1 MIEKPTFT
9 FLKNLS
15 KNNDRAWFNEHKKK
29 YEAAR
34 ENVENLVNQLIAKIL
49 KFDDRFSK
57 DLTAKDCI
65 FRIYRDVRFSKDKSP
80 YKLNFGANISPGG
93 KKSGVPGYYLHVK
106 PGECFVGG
114 GMYKP
119 DGKQLAAVRQEI
131 DYNAKDFK
139 KILNSASFKK
149 HFGELKGDKLKT
161 APKGYP
167 KDHPD
172 LNLLQYKGYFTYGL
186 ISDADMQTKDCLKL
200 ATQKLKAMHPLNKF
214 INKAIN

>member
-1 MIEKPTFT
+1 MIEKSTFS
-9 FLKNLS
+9 FLKKLA
-15 KNNDRAWFNEHKKK
+15 KNNNRTWFNDNKNK
-29 YEAAR
+29 YEAAK
-34 ENVENLVNQLIAKIL
+34 ENVEHLVNQLIAKIIT
-49 KFDDRFSK
+49 FDDRFSN

-80 YKLNFGANISPGG
+80 YKLNFGGNMSPGG
-93 KKSGVPGYYLHVK
+93 RKSGVPGYYFHVK

-131 DYNAKDFK
+131 DYNPKDFK
-139 KILNSASFKK
+139 KIINSASFKK
-149 HFGELKGDKLKT
+149 HFGELKGEKLKT

-172 LNLLQYKGYFTYGL
+172 LALLQFKGYFTYGI

-200 ATQKLKAMHPLNKF
+200 STQKLKAMYPLNTF
-214 INKAIN
+214 IQNAIN

>member
-1 MIEKPTFT
+1 MIEKSTFT
-9 FLKNLS
+9 FLKSLA
-15 KNNDRAWFNEHKKK
+15 KNNNREWFKDNKKK
-29 YEAAR
+29 YDAAK
-34 ENVENLVNQLIAKIL
+34 ENVEALIDQMINKIQT
-49 KFDDRFSK
+49 FDDRFSK
-57 DLTAKDCI
+57 DLSAKDCI
-65 FRIYRDVRFSKDKSP
+65 FRIYRDIRFSKDKTP

-93 KKSGVPGYYLHVK
+93 KKSGIPGYYFHVK

-131 DYNAKDFK
+131 DYNTKAFK

-149 HFGELKGDKLKT
+149 HFGDLKGDKLKT

-167 KDHPD
+167 KDHPE
-172 LNLLQYKGYFTYGL
+172 LSLLQYKGYFTYGL

-200 ATQKLKAMHPLNKF
+200 ASQKLKAMYALNMF
-214 INKAIN
+214 ISQAIN

>member
-1 MIEKPTFT
+1 MIDKSTFT
-9 FLKNLS
+9 FLKNLA
-15 KNNDRAWFNEHKKK
+15 KNNNREWFKDNKKK
-29 YEAAR
+29 YDAAK
-34 ENVENLVNQLIAKIL
+34 ENVEALIDQMINKIQN
-49 KFDDRFSK
+49 FDDRFSK
-57 DLTAKDCI
+57 DINAKDCI
-65 FRIYRDVRFSKDKSP
+65 FRIYRDIRFSKDKTP

-93 KKSGVPGYYLHVK
+93 KKSGVPGYYFHVK

-131 DYNAKDFK
+131 DYNTKAFK

-149 HFGELKGDKLKT
+149 HFGDLKGDKLKT

-167 KDHPD
+167 KDHPE
-172 LNLLQYKGYFTYGL
+172 LSLLQYKGYFTYGI

-200 ATQKLKAMHPLNKF
+200 ASQKLKAMYPLNMF
-214 INKAIN
+214 ISQAIN